1 MDIHGVFTGSG
12 EAEDLGPSSIG
23 WSCMAATGFI
33 YCGRTYDTEPDMCK
47 SMGPDQMRRAFVH
60 WMGEKKLFKKVW

>member
-1 MDIHGVFTGSG
+1 
-12 EAEDLGPSSIG
+12 
-23 WSCMAATGFI
+23 MAATGFI

>member
-47 SMGPDQMRRAFVH
+47 SR
-60 WMGEKKLFKKVW
+60 KVAVRYLSSPLRSKD